1 MLNWRSKMKMLVFV
15 VVLLAC
21 FGTSAAYAEG
31 CTYGG
36 QTYSDGAVVNGKVCD
51 GRSGT
56 WR

>member
-1 MLNWRSKMKMLVFV
+1 MKMLVFV

-21 FGTSAAYAEG
+21 FGTGAAYAEG